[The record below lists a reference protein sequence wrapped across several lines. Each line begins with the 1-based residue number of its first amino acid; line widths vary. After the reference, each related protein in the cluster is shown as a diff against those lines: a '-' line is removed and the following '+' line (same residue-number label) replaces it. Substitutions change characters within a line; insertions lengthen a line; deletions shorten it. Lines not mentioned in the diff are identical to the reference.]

1 MTSGHMLWS
10 LDESVWEAYEVFG
23 QPVTFLLSADDVIVD
38 QWYGLRSESEI
49 RSALDDLAS
58 ITS

>member
-1 MTSGHMLWS
+1 MLWS